1 MKKYTYSILITIV
14 LITFYFIEKKLD
26 TKYYKD
32 YEQKV
37 STNTTQNSFN
47 YLPTSTTNAIVKHA
61 YYTLSYN
68 EKHEQ
73 AEWVAYH
80 LKKEH
85 TTYNNF
91 KRPYFEV
98 DPLVKTNSAHWR
110 NYKRSGYDRGHLC
123 PAADR
128 KFDKKAFDETFLTS
142 NISPQINAFNA
153 GIWNNLE
160 KQVRYWV
167 KKEGDLYI
175 VTGPVFGNNTKSIGS
190 EQVTVPSHFYKVIYD
205 NNPPK
210 KIIAFLLPHK
220 ASSKPL
226 TNYVVSVDKLE
237 ELLSLDFFKSLPDT
251 TQNKLESTIITS
263 KWKFINFNQH

>member
-1 MKKYTYSILITIV
+1 MKKFIYPLLITTVVIA
-14 LITFYFIEKKLD
+14 FYFIEKKLD
-26 TKYYKD
+26 TDYYTNYNNEVEKNSDNKD
-32 YEQKV
+32 
-37 STNTTQNSFN
+37 NSFD

-85 TTYNNF
+85 TAYHNF
-91 KRPYFEV
+91 KRPYFQV
-98 DPLVKTNSAHWR
+98 DPLVKTKAAHWK

-142 NISPQINAFNA
+142 NISPQINSFNA

-167 KKEGDLYI
+167 KKEKELYI
-175 VTGPVFGNNTKSIGS
+175 VTGPVFKNTKKTIGS
-190 EQVTVPSHFYKVIYD
+190 EQVTVPSHFYKIILK
-205 NNPPK
+205 NGKNPRL
-210 KIIAFLLPHK
+210 IAFLLPHK
-220 ASSKPL
+220 ASSKSLKEFVIP
-226 TNYVVSVDKLE
+226 VDQLE
-237 ELLSLDFFKSLPDT
+237 QLLHIDFFKSLPNT
-251 TQNKLESTIITS
+251 LENKLEASS
-263 KWKFINFNQH
+263 SLSGWKFINF